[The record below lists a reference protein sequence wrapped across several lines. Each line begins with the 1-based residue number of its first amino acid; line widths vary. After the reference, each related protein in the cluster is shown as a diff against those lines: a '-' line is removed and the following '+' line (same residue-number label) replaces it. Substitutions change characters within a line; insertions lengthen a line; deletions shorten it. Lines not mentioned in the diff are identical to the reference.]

1 MESDQPDRTCPSHG
15 REVVSHRRASHDAS
29 MKRASVAL
37 MLIGFGSLSS
47 GCYERPD
54 PLSGGTEMTGSTTM
68 PQASSSG
75 EPATSSTTTTT
86 SMTSMSTS
94 SGAGPTT
101 DASESD
107 PGSTTETPGTETST
121 TAGEDTSSSTG
132 SGFEDCDPLVQNC
145 GRGEGCYADG
155 EAFGCQEDASGANG
169 GQADACA
176 ADNECTLGLLCL
188 NAEVVGSCEDG
199 SAGCCSAVCD
209 LSAPE
214 CPNSSPN
221 CIPWYD
227 PGPAPSGLEDVGA
240 CVAT

>member
-1 MESDQPDRTCPSHG
+1 
-15 REVVSHRRASHDAS
+15 

-37 MLIGFGSLSS
+37 MLIGFGSLNS

-54 PLSGGTEMTGSTTM
+54 PLPGGIEMVGSTTM

-75 EPATSSTTTTT
+75 EPATSSSTTTTTT
-86 SMTSMSTS
+86 SMTSISTS

-132 SGFEDCDPLVQNC
+132 SGFEECDPLVQNC

-155 EAFGCQEDASGANG
+155 EAFGCQEDASGASG
-169 GQADACA
+169 SQADECA
-176 ADNECTLGLLCL
+176 AENDCDLGFQCL
-188 NAEVVGSCEDG
+188 NADVVGSCG
-199 SAGCCSAVCD
+199 GGAAGCCSAFCD

-214 CPNSSPN
+214 CPNSSPT
-221 CIPWYD
+221 CTPWYD
-227 PGPAPSGLEDVGA
+227 PGPPPPGLEDVGV